1 MRQRVLLPERIAGA
15 GVNYLE
21 NHGYEIVYGSRDP
34 EDMIGKLSGCEAVIT
49 RNVRITKEMML
60 AAPGLRVI
68 ARHGVGVDMI
78 DTEAAKELGIWVT
91 NAPESNTNAVAEQV
105 IGAMLT
111 VARKLILCNDLVR
124 RGDYDRR
131 TQIGGM
137 ELAGKTLGVVGFGR
151 IGRCVARKAA
161 LGLDMAIAVYDP
173 YLKEEPEEYGI
184 QITESL
190 EELLRISDVVTLHVP
205 LLESN
210 RHMMGREQFLFMK
223 EHGILINYARGALT
237 DQEALAEALKEGRIA
252 GAAVDVF
259 ENEPVTADNPLCGL
273 EQVLLT
279 PHTASFTGESLDK
292 MALHSA
298 MTVHQVLSGQK
309 PTWCVVAGY
318 R

>member
-15 GVNYLE
+15 GVKYLE
-21 NHGYEIVYGSRDP
+21 NHGYEIVYGSHDP

-161 LGLDMAIAVYDP
+161 LGLDMKIAVYDP

-184 QITESL
+184 QIAESL
-190 EELLRISDVVTLHVP
+190 EELLRISDVVALHVP

-223 EHGILINYARGALT
+223 EHGILINYARGALI